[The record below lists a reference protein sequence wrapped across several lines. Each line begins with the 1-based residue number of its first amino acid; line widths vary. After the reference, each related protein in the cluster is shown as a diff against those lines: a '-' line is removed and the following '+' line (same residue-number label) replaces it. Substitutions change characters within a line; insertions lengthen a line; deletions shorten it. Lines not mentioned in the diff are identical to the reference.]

1 MVFAFF
7 RFSRPAGNSPCSV
20 YDGLPCLGY
29 TPVLS
34 DVVPVIIDKTHR
46 TWAMLS
52 IVALA
57 VLAGL
62 YGWYCMVSTDGPRG
76 GSLPGLAFGMLAAAL
91 MVFAGF
97 LAARKKMPRW
107 QVGAASWWLKGH
119 IWLSLLSL
127 PVTLFHTGFR
137 FGGLLAQ
144 GLMWVYLV
152 VMVSGVIGLLI
163 QQYVPRLMKV
173 TLPEQAIFEQL
184 PVVTRGLRETADDHV
199 AGICGSLFAD
209 PEEEVAEGFEPQRIL
224 RSFYLKT
231 ARPFLA
237 EAVPEG
243 SPLLNPTQSQGV
255 FAQLGEA
262 LPEQMLTAVQAVEQV
277 IDERRQLISQ
287 LKLQRWLHGWLV
299 VHVPISIA
307 LLVLGVAHIV
317 TAVYF

>member
-1 MVFAFF
+1 
-7 RFSRPAGNSPCSV
+7 
-20 YDGLPCLGY
+20 
-29 TPVLS
+29 
-34 DVVPVIIDKTHR
+34 
-46 TWAMLS
+46 MLS

-62 YGWYCMVSTDGPRG
+62 YGWYSMVSTDGPRG
-76 GSLPGLAFGMLAAAL
+76 GSLPGLAFGIVAAAL
-91 MVFAGF
+91 MVFAGL

-127 PVTLFHTGFR
+127 PATLFHTGFR
-137 FGGLLAQ
+137 FGGLLEQ

-152 VMVSGVIGLLI
+152 VMVSGVVGLLI

-184 PVVTRGLRETADDHV
+184 PVVTRGLRETADDYV
-199 AGICGSLFAD
+199 AGACGSLFAD
-209 PEEEVAEGFEPQRIL
+209 PEEEAVGFEPQRIL

-237 EAVPEG
+237 EVVPEG

-262 LPEQMLTAVQAVEQV
+262 LPEEMLTAVQAVEQV

-299 VHVPISIA
+299 VHVPMSIA
-307 LLVLGVAHIV
+307 LLVLGVTHIV

>member
-1 MVFAFF
+1 MFF
-7 RFSRPAGNSPCSV
+7 RFSCPAGNSPCSV
-20 YDGLPCLGY
+20 YDEVCCLVF
-29 TPVLS
+29 TPVLF
-34 DVVPVIIDKTHR
+34 DAAFVIIDKTHR

-52 IVALA
+52 IVALTL
-57 VLAGL
+57 LAGL
-62 YGWYCMVSTDGPRG
+62 YGWYCMASTDGPRG
-76 GSLPGLAFGMLAAAL
+76 GSLPGLAFGILAAAL
-91 MVFAGF
+91 MIFAGL
-97 LAARKKMPRW
+97 LAARKKMRRC
-107 QVGAASWWLKGH
+107 QVGAAAWWLKGH

-127 PVTLFHTGFR
+127 PAALFHTGFR
-137 FGGLLAQ
+137 FGGLLEQ
-144 GLMWVYLV
+144 GLMWIYLV

-199 AGICGSLFAD
+199 TGVCGSLFAD
-209 PEEEVAEGFEPQRIL
+209 PEEEKIEGFEPQRIL

-231 ARPFLA
+231 ARPFLG
-237 EAVPEG
+237 EDVPEG

-262 LPEQMLTAVQAVEQV
+262 LPEQMSTAVQAVEQV
-277 IDERRQLISQ
+277 IDERRQLIGQ

-299 VHVPISIA
+299 VHVPMSIV